1 MQDKESPIED
11 IEENEPLTKKKPRS
25 EKQIEA
31 FKNAMKKRADNIEL
45 KKQEKLIKASEI
57 LVKNSK
63 LPDAPIETPKPKVKK
78 VIQHESETESEEEI
92 IIVKSK
98 PKKKKVKKIII
109 EESDTD
115 SDSGSDGGTATPQQ
129 QSYVQR
135 HVPQQQERVFNSCNY
150 FI

>member
-1 MQDKESPIED
+1 MQDKESPIEET
-11 IEENEPLTKKKPRS
+11 EENEPLTKKKPRS

-45 KKQEKLIKASEI
+45 KKQEKLVKASEI
-57 LVKNSK
+57 LVKNAK
-63 LPDAPIETPKPKVKK
+63 MPAVPPIETPKPKFKK
-78 VIQHESETESEEEI
+78 IIQHESETESEEEI
-92 IIVKSK
+92 IIVKAK

-109 EESDTD
+109 ESSESE
-115 SDSGSDGGTATPQQ
+115 SDSGSDGGSQTPAQ

-135 HVPQQQERVFNSCNY
+135 EYMRPTFNSFDY